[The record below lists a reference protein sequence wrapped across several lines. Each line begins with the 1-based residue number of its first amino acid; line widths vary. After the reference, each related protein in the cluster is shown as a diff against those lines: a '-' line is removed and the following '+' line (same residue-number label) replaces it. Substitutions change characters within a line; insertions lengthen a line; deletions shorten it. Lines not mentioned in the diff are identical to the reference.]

1 MSATALRSA
10 LSFVVAALV
19 LVGAVGAPVAAASG
33 VTVTTETVATI
44 DGTAYVWQS
53 SPTEMRVQTSQ
64 PVSTTASVCIGAEG
78 GNTSTACAPGNGTT
92 TTALSVS
99 NWPADATGPQTV
111 YVNGSDGET
120 VVSKGA
126 VFVMTK
132 GGDVDGDGLTNE
144 AEVNGETGFRTADT
158 DGDGLND
165 GEEVNTHGTDPTES
179 DSDADGLGDSLE
191 VSTYNTNPTEAD
203 TDGDGL
209 SDGAEVNQHST
220 SPVKADTDDDGL
232 SDAAEIRTYGTNP
245 NKADTDGDGLTD
257 GEEINTHET
266 NPTKADTDGDNLAD
280 AAEVNEYG
288 TNPNKA

>member
-64 PVSTTASVCIGAEG
+64 PVSATASVCIGAEG
-78 GNTSTACAPGNGTT
+78 GNTSTACTPGNGTT
-92 TTALSVS
+92 TTTLSVS

-245 NKADTDGDGLTD
+245 NKADTDGDGL
-257 GEEINTHET
+257 
-266 NPTKADTDGDNLAD
+266 
-280 AAEVNEYG
+280 
-288 TNPNKA
+288 